1 MTFPFDLSTLIIPKR
16 RAFVSYQHSND
27 QGYYNAFAR
36 HFSDTFEVIQDTSV
50 ERLIDSDDCEYVM
63 RYIRENYISGSSCT
77 VVLCGPGTRWRKYV
91 DWEIKATLDREHGVV
106 AVRLPN
112 APMDAYGRWHKPDRL
127 QENLDS
133 GYALWTTWEQLWQ
146 TPALLLTYIESANQ
160 RRKDLI
166 ANGRDLRLRNGA

>member
-1 MTFPFDLSTLIIPKR
+1 MTFPFDLSTMIIPKR
-16 RAFVSYQHSND
+16 RVFVSYQHSND

-91 DWEIKATLDREHGVV
+91 DWEIKATLDKEHGIIG
-106 AVRLPN
+106 VRLPN
-112 APMDAYGRWHKPDRL
+112 NPVDEQFRCHKPDRL
-127 QENLDS
+127 QDNLDS

-146 TPALLLTYIESANQ
+146 TPAVLSPYIESANQ
-160 RRKDLI
+160 RRKILI

>member
-16 RAFVSYQHSND
+16 RVFVSYQHSND

-77 VVLCGPGTRWRKYV
+77 VVPAGRRTRESLMTK
-91 DWEIKATLDREHGVV
+91 I
-106 AVRLPN
+106 
-112 APMDAYGRWHKPDRL
+112 
-127 QENLDS
+127 S
-133 GYALWTTWEQLWQ
+133 GSCPSER
-146 TPALLLTYIESANQ
+146 SS
-160 RRKDLI
+160 
-166 ANGRDLRLRNGA
+166 